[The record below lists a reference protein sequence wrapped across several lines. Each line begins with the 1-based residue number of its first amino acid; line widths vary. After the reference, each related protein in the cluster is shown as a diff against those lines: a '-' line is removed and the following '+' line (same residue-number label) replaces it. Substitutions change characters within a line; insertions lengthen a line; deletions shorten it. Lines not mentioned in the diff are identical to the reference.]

1 MSYIT
6 KPKFVR
12 TLDITFLLPSIKDYN
27 GFGRRVVDSIY
38 DKSTDKTFE
47 VIVCHPDFVDD
58 NRVKY
63 VQDNKLIGTAYSLNH
78 CAKMG
83 KGQVSIVVVDD
94 QILTKNPFG
103 AYDFLQSDHFKDRKF
118 KITTFPGGFSNSIS
132 WNGVIGDSNSK
143 LCLMLKKL
151 DSFVEVPRFPVM
163 CFPIISEETLNKHL
177 NGCIFNPILKYLG
190 DVWLGVFL
198 NFNGEPGIQYN
209 DCWLQ
214 SMGGKE
220 AGMAFDPILGRNSKK
235 FEGEAFVN
243 YYRLCKN
250 YKIGKAYNYGKD
262 LFISNSEIL
271 ECLKS

>member
-27 GFGRRVVDSIY
+27 SFGRKVVDSIY
-38 DKSTDKTFE
+38 NTDSNKTFE

-58 NRVKY
+58 NRVKHIY
-63 VQDNKLIGTAYSLNH
+63 DNKRCGTTYALNHSAKIGRGKVIYSLT
-78 CAKMG
+78 
-83 KGQVSIVVVDD
+83 DD
-94 QILTKNPFG
+94 SILTKDPFG
-103 AYDFLQSDHFKDRKF
+103 AYDFLQSDTFKDRKF
-118 KITTFPGGFSNSIS
+118 KITTFPGGFGDDTS
-132 WNGVIGDSNSK
+132 WNGVIEDSNSE

-163 CFPIISEETLNKHL
+163 CFPILSEETLNKHL

-190 DVWLGVFL
+190 DVWLGAFL

-250 YKIGKAYNYGKD
+250 YTTGKSYNYGKD
-262 LFISNSEIL
+262 LFISNEQIL
-271 ECLKS
+271 ERIK